1 MALTPAD
8 VDRLTKARAK
18 LGLPPM
24 SWVPNPV
31 SIPYA
36 AELAPPAPPVEIA
49 PQNIA
54 PKPPVQA
61 TEIAPVKIAAPTEMQ
76 KKVSAI
82 AAWTQPVAPAP
93 PPAPAPGSVDEGLQI
108 LAHAQSGI
116 GAPKPA
122 PPAGPAQVAPAPPP
136 LPPEIAA
143 MTVAVPSNVPGT
155 GAAAAGPAAPPPDGP
170 TGYGQPGPFVD
181 PLAKQKAA
189 VLLPGQDAQ
198 MQHELAFSQAQLEK
212 QAQIDQIKVDAQQK
226 IVAEQEGALAAQQQM
241 AAKEAEERAAFA
253 GYYDGEMGKLQQASD
268 KLANTKVDSQRL
280 FKAQGVEGVFQ
291 GVAVAMAMIAGV
303 AGASAT
309 GGVNAGVVALEKAVD
324 RDIAAQEKDLARQ
337 EAGLARSNS
346 LLAQKYRIFG
356 DMQQAK
362 AAARMD
368 AWKLAGMRAD
378 LIAQQSGA
386 EAARIGA
393 AKVKEAAERGIA
405 REQENWNLGIEA
417 KWQQLQAQ
425 QAQAAAAMA
434 MEGKKRDK
442 QVFDAQIEVAKK
454 RAGEIGGSIDLL
466 KSAKTLPN
474 GNVLPPGSVVVL
486 DAQGNIEIQ
495 GTAAAQGAG
504 AQTQTISGFNAK
516 GEPMYAPGQLK
527 TKEDKK
533 AWDETTKGY
542 AAVKRDL
549 AIIKELR
556 DKHGGG
562 EIITGA
568 DTIKA
573 NAAAW
578 RILGTLKGPAMLN
591 LGAVSGSDMQFLSN
605 QVPLEPMA
613 IGSPFY
619 DKIGTQLT
627 SFEESV
633 DAAYKHGEATFVQ
646 GKAGANSALP
656 ITAPVK

>member
-36 AELAPPAPPVEIA
+36 AEPGPPSPPVEIA

-61 TEIAPVKIAAPTEMQ
+61 TEIAPVNIPAPTAAQ

-82 AAWTQPVAPAP
+82 TAWTQPVAPAP
-93 PPAPAPGSVDEGLQI
+93 PPSGPAPGSVDEGLQI
-108 LAHAQSGI
+108 LAHAQSGM

-122 PPAGPAQVAPAPPP
+122 PSAGPAQAPPGVQP
-136 LPPEIAA
+136 LPPAIAA
-143 MTVAVPSNVPGT
+143 LTVAEPAHAPAM
-155 GAAAAGPAAPPPDGP
+155 GADGPPPPPPENP
-170 TGYGQPGPFVD
+170 TGYGQPGPYVD
-181 PLAKQKAA
+181 PLAKKKAA

-198 MQHELAFSQAQLEK
+198 MQHEMAFSEAQLAK
-212 QAQIDQIKVDAQQK
+212 QAEIDAIKVDAQQK

-253 GYYDGEMGKLQQASD
+253 GYYDGEMGKLQASSD
-268 KLANTKVDSQRL
+268 KLANTKVDSHRV

-291 GVAVAMAMIAGV
+291 GVAIAMAMVLGAQ
-303 AGASAT
+303 GASAT

-324 RDIAAQEKDLARQ
+324 RDIAMQEKDLQRQ

-386 EAARIGA
+386 EAAKIGA

-405 REQENWNLGIEA
+405 REKENWNLGIES

-425 QAQAAAAMA
+425 QAQQAAAMA

-504 AQTQTISGFNAK
+504 ANTQTISGFNAK

-533 AWDETTKGY
+533 AWDETTKSY

-549 AIIKELR
+549 AIIKDLR

-591 LGAVSGSDMQFLSN
+591 LGAVSGSDMQFLEK
-605 QVPLEPMA
+605 QVPLDPMA

-619 DKIGTQLT
+619 DKIGTQLS

-646 GKAGANSALP
+646 GKAGTNSALP

>member
-36 AELAPPAPPVEIA
+36 AEPAPPAPPVEIA

-61 TEIAPVKIAAPTEMQ
+61 TELAPVKIAAPTEMQ

-82 AAWTQPVAPAP
+82 AAWTEPVAPAP

-155 GAAAAGPAAPPPDGP
+155 GAAPLALAPPPDGP
-170 TGYGQPGPFVD
+170 TGYGQPAPVGD
-181 PLAKQKAA
+181 PLAAKKAA

-212 QAQIDQIKVDAQQK
+212 QAEIDQIKVDAQQK

-253 GYYDGEMGKLQQASD
+253 GYYDGEMSKLQQASD

-386 EAARIGA
+386 EAAKIGA